1 MLSNEITYLFA
12 YATAGLL
19 IGFVGGMVGLVLGVV
34 RFPLV
39 LGAETSASIAAGT
52 NLGISTLGSIT
63 AAINHYR
70 QNNVD
75 LQVFI
80 TMAITGA
87 IGAFIGSFLT
97 RYAPMAL
104 LLGIIG
110 VIVSYEAFSLI
121 KNSNKTEI
129 QSKDKPSY
137 GGETDFDVRLGK
149 GLKSKSMFI
158 ESSIGF
164 AVGFLGGLVGLVLGS
179 IRMPAMISIL
189 KLKPKIAVG
198 TNLASASVMGTIGF
212 IGHVLNN
219 NVDYLILMVM
229 GPNAMIGAYLGARY
243 TNKFSDSN
251 LKLMIGIV
259 LVVVAVSV
267 FWRVLVIM
275 YN

>member
-1 MLSNEITYLFA
+1 MLFDGIAYLFA
-12 YATAGLL
+12 YAIAGLL

-34 RFPLV
+34 RYPLV
-39 LGAETSASIAAGT
+39 LGAETTASIAAGT
-52 NLGISTLGSIT
+52 NLGISTLGSIA
-63 AAINHYR
+63 AAISHYR

-75 LQVFI
+75 FQVFI

-97 RYAPMAL
+97 KFVPMAL

-121 KNSNKTEI
+121 KNSNKTET
-129 QSKDKPSY
+129 QSKNKPSC
-137 GGETDFDVRLGK
+137 GGETDFTLGLEK
-149 GLKSKSMFI
+149 GLKSRSMLI

-243 TNKFSDSN
+243 TNRFSDSN
-251 LKLMIGIV
+251 LKLIIGIV
-259 LVVVAVSV
+259 LVVVAVFM
-267 FWRVLVIM
+267 FWRVSVII
-275 YN
+275 